1 MRTEH
6 NTEGH
11 GPGGGED
18 NLVRTMA
25 RTAQAMRR
33 HLEKTIADVPGG
45 MSAWWVLRHLHHA
58 GPQAQADMAR
68 SVGVAGSTLTRRLEQ
83 MEGDGLITR
92 TGDPEDGRRVIVAL
106 SEAGEATRGRTARA
120 RRCRGGAPRGGRRT
134 RGHRGVR
141 PHGREDSRE
150 PARAR
155 DGSRR
160 SRRGSGHAERLWR
173 RRRRRSRSRRR
184 RKPRSRR
191 RWPRRRGTPRG
202 GWPRRNPRRPRG
214 LAAEERRVER
224 GR

>member
-83 MEGDGLITR
+83 MEADGLITR

-106 SEAGEATRGRTARA
+106 SEAGEATRGGQRERA
-120 RRCRGGAPRGGRRT
+120 DAEVERLVEGVAPEDIEAFGRMVEKIRENLRELGTDPDGRGGGQGMRSGFGGGGGGGRGRGGGGSRGAGGGGHGGGGRHAGGGPGGT
-134 RGHRGVR
+134 RGA
-141 PHGREDSRE
+141 RED
-150 PARAR
+150 
-155 DGSRR
+155 
-160 SRRGSGHAERLWR
+160 
-173 RRRRRSRSRRR
+173 
-184 RKPRSRR
+184 
-191 RWPRRRGTPRG
+191 
-202 GWPRRNPRRPRG
+202 
-214 LAAEERRVER
+214 
-224 GR
+224 